1 MAILVPTW
9 SSLDTYTTA
18 LTAEGIPHFALLRE
32 EFYNRREVVDMLLA
46 LEVIRDPT
54 DNRALIGF
62 LRSPFIGVRDETLLA
77 VALADGWTHY
87 ERLKHVECAEGDLL
101 RTTRALIERYSS
113 LRDRIP
119 PDALLRS
126 LVQETGYLAHLALLG
141 DDGKQG
147 IANVRKLLSILEQHR
162 DLGVGDLVRLLH
174 DSRDLQEEEGD
185 AILFGEREDVV
196 TITSIHMAKG
206 LEWPVVFWCDANGE
220 PRGNHEKL
228 VLGRDRFRLGAFDLK
243 PAEQDEDWQALKNAD
258 NEEQD
263 AERKRLWYVAST
275 RARDLLVVS
284 AIPRGRPRSTK
295 TLASRLCGLLPS
307 LTSAPNDV
315 EFECGTGRFTAAVRQ
330 TDEPIE
336 PGDPWNSEELPIGAQ
351 DVVSLPLSPLAIPA
365 GIARRSATE
374 FLAFEKC
381 ALRHWF
387 KYTLGLREPVVGSDA
402 PEWGGA
408 TARGSIVH
416 EMLELAAENED
427 AEQTL
432 EMSIG
437 RWDPDAPP
445 PETDAGATYR
455 TELREEVDR
464 VLGDARYSDMAN
476 APGARRE
483 LRFMHVVDESL
494 VLHGSIDLA
503 APVNGTLRL
512 LDVKTGD
519 TDAAGARKRA
529 EGYRVQREVYVTAA
543 QALSGMEV
551 DSFAF
556 HFSGPGE
563 HISLPVTAEARA
575 DAAARIGDVAV
586 RMLVTDPA
594 LTELPHLCYRCGYR
608 KVGWC
613 KGVTGS

>member
-1 MAILVPTW
+1 
-9 SSLDTYTTA
+9 
-18 LTAEGIPHFALLRE
+18 
-32 EFYNRREVVDMLLA
+32 
-46 LEVIRDPT
+46 VIRDPS

-62 LRSPFIGVRDETLLA
+62 LRSPFVGVRDETLLA
-77 VALADGWTHY
+77 IALADGWTHY
-87 ERLKHVECAEGDLL
+87 ERLQHVECAEGDLL
-101 RTTRALIERYSS
+101 RKTRALIERYSS

-119 PDALLRS
+119 PDALLRG

-141 DDGKQG
+141 DDGRQA

-206 LEWPVVFWCDANGE
+206 LEWPVVFWCDASGE

-228 VLGRDRFRLGAFDLK
+228 VLGRERFRLGASDLK
-243 PAEQDEDWQALKNAD
+243 PAEQDEDWQALKNVD
-258 NEEQD
+258 DEEQE

-284 AIPRGRPRSTK
+284 AIPRGRPRSTM
-295 TLASRLCGLLPS
+295 TLASQLCGLLPS
-307 LTSAPNDV
+307 LTSAQSQV
-315 EFECGTGRFTAAVRQ
+315 EYECGTGLFTALVRQ
-330 TDEPIE
+330 TDEPVK
-336 PGDPWNSEELPIGAQ
+336 PGDPWNSEELPIGAE
-351 DVVSLPLSPLAIPA
+351 DVVSLPLAPLDIPA

-374 FLAFEKC
+374 FLAFGKC
-381 ALRHWF
+381 ARRHWF
-387 KYTLGLREPVVGSDA
+387 KYTLGLREPVVESNVPG
-402 PEWGGA
+402 WGGA

-445 PETDAGATYR
+445 PETQAGATYR
-455 TELREEVDR
+455 TEIREEVER
-464 VLGDARYSDMAN
+464 VLSDPRYSELAN

-483 LRFMHVVDESL
+483 LGFMHVVDESL

-503 APVNGTLRL
+503 AVVNGSLRL

-519 TDAAGARKRA
+519 TDAAGAKKRA
-529 EGYRVQREVYVTAA
+529 EGYSIQREVYVTAA
-543 QALSGMEV
+543 RALSGMEV
-551 DSFAF
+551 DEFAF

-563 HISLPVTAEARA
+563 HLSLSVTAEARA
-575 DAAARIGDVAV
+575 DAEARIGKGAM
-586 RMLVTDPA
+586 RMLDADPPR
-594 LTELPHLCYRCGYR
+594 TELPHLCYRCGYR
-608 KVGWC
+608 RVGWC
-613 KGVTGS
+613 KGVSDP